1 MSTAPVVRP
10 LMDASREELRAYVEE
25 RERSG
30 KPVACDAE
38 GGLWREDA
46 TNAHTDRFRAYVRHE
61 IVPRAK
67 ERNPQLLDV
76 LGRTMNLIADED
88 DFMESLA
95 EDVAERCV
103 AWLAGDGAQG
113 TDFGAGFVL
122 APSFGMEPLPLRRR
136 VCLRALQSMLGPDA
150 RVETASVEAVLA
162 AFSGGTEE
170 GSGEEGAPA
179 AGPAT
184 AGGEPAGARGVA
196 RAGKAAAGKPLG
208 GYVANI
214 QGDLAVSANKH
225 GVRVEPMA
233 AFRARRKRA

>member
-1 MSTAPVVRP
+1 
-10 LMDASREELRAYVEE
+10 
-25 RERSG
+25 
-30 KPVACDAE
+30 
-38 GGLWREDA
+38 
-46 TNAHTDRFRAYVRHE
+46 
-61 IVPRAK
+61 
-67 ERNPQLLDV
+67 
-76 LGRTMNLIADED
+76 
-88 DFMESLA
+88 
-95 EDVAERCV
+95 
-103 AWLAGDGAQG
+103 
-113 TDFGAGFVL
+113 
-122 APSFGMEPLPLRRR
+122 
-136 VCLRALQSMLGPDA
+136 MLGPDA

-170 GSGEEGAPA
+170 GPGEEGAPA

-184 AGGEPAGARGVA
+184 AGGERAGARGVA

>member
-1 MSTAPVVRP
+1 MPGS
-10 LMDASREELRAYVEE
+10 
-25 RERSG
+25 
-30 KPVACDAE
+30 
-38 GGLWREDA
+38 
-46 TNAHTDRFRAYVRHE
+46 
-61 IVPRAK
+61 
-67 ERNPQLLDV
+67 
-76 LGRTMNLIADED
+76 
-88 DFMESLA
+88 
-95 EDVAERCV
+95 
-103 AWLAGDGAQG
+103 
-113 TDFGAGFVL
+113 
-122 APSFGMEPLPLRRR
+122 
-136 VCLRALQSMLGPDA
+136 
-150 RVETASVEAVLA
+150 ETASVEAVLA